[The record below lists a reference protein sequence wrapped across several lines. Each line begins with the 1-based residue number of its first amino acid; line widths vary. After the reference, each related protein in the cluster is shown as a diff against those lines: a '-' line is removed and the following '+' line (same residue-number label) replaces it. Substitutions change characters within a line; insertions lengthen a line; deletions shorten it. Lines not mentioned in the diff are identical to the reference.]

1 VIRHQWTFA
10 VSPERVAAE
19 VDGQRIVLSNL
30 DKVLYPRTGF
40 TKGQVLQYY
49 TEIAEVMVPHLAQR
63 PLTLK
68 RYPNGVEGEFFYEK
82 HAPSNTPE
90 WVDTLSVPAK
100 DHEPIEYV
108 LVNDRATLIW
118 VANLASLEMHVPQW
132 HAARS
137 AIPARPDFM
146 VFDLDPGPGCS
157 IVDCCEVALWIGE
170 RLGED
175 KLFAKTSGSKG
186 LQLYTRVTRATWEST
201 SEGAHELARALERDH
216 PTRVVSIMTKS
227 RRQGKILIDWSQNSP
242 AKTTVAA
249 YSLRGQEEPTVST
262 PVTWDEVH
270 RCAKSGNPAQL
281 RFLTEQ
287 VLRRVHQ
294 RGDEM
299 APLLHPRAS
308 KVAVQRSR

>member
-1 VIRHQWTFA
+1 
-10 VSPERVAAE
+10 
-19 VDGQRIVLSNL
+19 
-30 DKVLYPRTGF
+30 
-40 TKGQVLQYY
+40 
-49 TEIAEVMVPHLAQR
+49 MVPHLAQR

-68 RYPNGVEGEFFYEK
+68 RYPDGVEGGFFYEK

-108 LVNDRATLIW
+108 LVNDRATLVW

-137 AIPARPDFM
+137 SIPARPDFM

-157 IVDCCEVALWIGE
+157 IVDCCEVARWIGE

-216 PTRVVSIMTKS
+216 PTRVVSVMTKS
-227 RRQGKILIDWSQNSP
+227 RRQGKILIDWSQNSA

-270 RCAKSGNPAQL
+270 RCAKSGNASKL
-281 RFLTEQ
+281 RFLTDQ
-287 VLRRVHQ
+287 VLRRVQ
-294 RGDEM
+294 ERGDEM
-299 APLLHPRAS
+299 APLLHSRTS
-308 KVAVQRSR
+308 KVAAPRAR